1 MRTEVKVYVEKAEDG
16 TYWGTSKNTPGV
28 VSAFGDSLNELK
40 KNFEQAYSDYI
51 EVAKDLEED
60 WVKDYEHVRFN
71 YEMDLQGFFKL
82 VNEVSITG
90 IAEKAHI
97 NKSLLRQYATGKANA
112 SEKRLKEIEKAIHDL
127 GQELLSVS
135 F

>member
-1 MRTEVKVYVEKAEDG
+1 MISINVYVEKAKDG
-16 TYWGTSKNTPGV
+16 TYWGTSTNVPGV
-28 VSAFGDSLNELK
+28 VSAFGDSLAELK
-40 KNFEQAYSDYI
+40 KSFAQAYLDYI
-51 EVAKDLEED
+51 EVAKEIGENWYEEFENPEF
-60 WVKDYEHVRFN
+60 V

-82 VNEVSITG
+82 VPEISMSG
-90 IAEKAHI
+90 IAAKANI

-112 SEKRLKEIEKAIHDL
+112 SEKRLKDIEDAVHEL

>member
-1 MRTEVKVYVEKAEDG
+1 MKSINVYVEKAEDG
-16 TYWGTSKNTPGV
+16 TYWGTSTNAPGV
-28 VSAFGDSLNELK
+28 VSAFGDSLAELK
-40 KNFEQAYSDYI
+40 KNFEGAYLDYI
-51 EVAKDLEED
+51 EVAKEIEEH
-60 WVKDYEHVRFN
+60 WYNEFENPEFV

-82 VNEVSITG
+82 VPEISMSG
-90 IAEKAHI
+90 IAIKANI

-112 SEKRLKEIEKAIHDL
+112 SEKRLKEIEKAVHEL

>member
-1 MRTEVKVYVEKAEDG
+1 MKSINVYVEKAEDG
-16 TYWGTSKNTPGV
+16 TYWGTSTNAPGV
-28 VSAFGDSLNELK
+28 VSAFGASLAELK
-40 KNFEQAYSDYI
+40 RNFQQAYLDYI
-51 EVAKDLEED
+51 EVAKEIGED
-60 WVKDYEHVRFN
+60 WSQEFENPDFM

-82 VNEVSITG
+82 VPEISMAG
-90 IAEKAHI
+90 IATKANI

-112 SEKRLKEIEKAIHDL
+112 SEKRLKEIEEAVHEL